1 MRHRSK
7 VSSIVY
13 IVAGMLSIMLAIVVL
28 SIPALFGPNDNV
40 MRFLFVGMLVLYGGW
55 RLMTGLKQLKQQD
68 QNPTI

>member
-28 SIPALFGPNDNV
+28 SIPELFGPNDNV

-55 RLMTGLKQLKQQD
+55 RLTTGLKQLKQQD